1 MLFVHYLHVLGNTMR
16 TYFTTETMKLASKW
30 TCLSSFH
37 CHPHVIL
44 YKHTDKNDCILV
56 PSYNLELKGNS
67 TNFTHHSVYYCI
79 CKQSCIKPFVAAEDA
94 ECNLMNWLQLC
105 HLVAMLHSSI
115 LGTRFWKAYRYFL
128 VHSRSSSSFRKH
140 GPRGGQYNLNY
151 VFLFCVI
158 SWHYKNNGNTQ
169 NILPLSL
176 YFAV

>member
-1 MLFVHYLHVLGNTMR
+1 MEVPVII
-16 TYFTTETMKLASKW
+16 
-30 TCLSSFH
+30 H

-44 YKHTDKNDCILV
+44 YKKHTDKNDCILV

-79 CKQSCIKPFVAAEDA
+79 CKQRCIKPFVAAEDA

-128 VHSRSSSSFRKH
+128 VYSRSSSSFRKH